1 MTELLRYKTANP
13 SFEVPWVDARFLDAL
28 PSSPDLAPKQPP
40 PQLSAQHLKEME
52 ELKNRLKRCAL
63 VQYCCPPHWQRSIF
77 AAAEQGDV
85 PLLIDAEQTW
95 FQSAIDYL
103 SLSFMPEYNS
113 KKAIIYNTYQMYLK
127 DALPRLKLDLGA
139 PLLAQWPSAHISY
152 TEHAERARKGNY
164 KFGAKLVRGAYMIAG
179 SFPLTIA

>member
-1 MTELLRYKTANP
+1 M
-13 SFEVPWVDARFLDAL
+13 
-28 PSSPDLAPKQPP
+28 
-40 PQLSAQHLKEME
+40 
-52 ELKNRLKRCAL
+52 
-63 VQYCCPPHWQRSIF
+63 
-77 AAAEQGDV
+77 

-139 PLLAQWPSAHISY
+139 FLLNALGRRTHARP
-152 TEHAERARKGNY
+152 AERAREGNY

-179 SFPLTIA
+179 TPPPPSLSMEVVFMDILHRAAACGGAGLSVAHSGAN